1 MAIKINGF
9 EITVQMIDYEVERAI
24 NFYLMQG
31 IPQAEI
37 DKDKAAIREAAI
49 EHCIATRLMLEEAD
63 KQGIK
68 ASDEHIKEQ
77 LEKIAQA
84 NGGMDEFEKRVKAS
98 GASLEMVKA
107 QIDFNYKLM
116 TVEKNAVEKVP
127 EATEEAAR
135 AYYEAHKNQFNEEEQ
150 VNAQHILITPKSKS
164 EEDKKAALEE
174 IQAIRQRIIEGADFI
189 KEAELH
195 SACPSGKQNGGSL
208 GWFGRGMMV
217 KEFEDAAFSM
227 KPGDLSDVIETQ
239 FGYHIISVYDREDAR
254 QLEFEEVKAE
264 AVNAATSIA
273 KEMERSRFIE
283 ELKAKATIER

>member
-1 MAIKINGF
+1 MAVKINGF
-9 EITVQMIDYEVERAI
+9 EITDQMIDYEVERAI
-24 NFYLMQG
+24 NFYMMQG
-31 IPQAEI
+31 IPQEEI
-37 DKDKAAIREAAI
+37 NKDKAAIREAAI

-68 ASDEHIKEQ
+68 ASDDHVKEQ

-84 NGGMDEFEKRVKAS
+84 NGGMEEFEKRVKAS

-107 QIDFNYKLM
+107 QIDFNFKLM

-135 AYYEAHKNQFNEEEQ
+135 AYYDSHKNQFREEEQ

-174 IQAIRQRIIEGADFI
+174 IQAIRQRIVDGADFI

-283 ELKAKATIER
+283 ELKSKATIER